1 MRRFEGVQS
10 PNGLQ
15 WAVPFLPD
23 DVRHFHQRT
32 LLTKLGE
39 KANAFSDI
47 MREFTVLSPLGIL
60 RFLPLRLKAQ
70 SKMARDGRQSKDAIH
85 FQ

>member
-1 MRRFEGVQS
+1 MALIVRRFEGAQS
-10 PNGLQ
+10 QNGLQ

-32 LLTKLGE
+32 LLIKLGE

-47 MREFTVLSPLGIL
+47 MELTALSPPSGVSQ
-60 RFLPLRLKAQ
+60 F
-70 SKMARDGRQSKDAIH
+70 
-85 FQ
+85 